1 MIDTVAFS
9 TNDFAVSDEHK
20 LDVEPARLHGSERVS
35 GWDNVLFRNGC
46 GEHRGR
52 KAMHNDDVCNVTL
65 TADRHAYGS
74 KPRCTVQFSAPKV
87 TRGGNFMTADADTTR
102 LAIERVERH
111 LATIGI
117 RMNARNAGL
126 SRLDPSKRF
135 ETVESVPCYRS
146 MFEMVHFKR
155 TNRSDIGSTMTLFNT
170 RFELQF
176 YDKILE
182 MRNRKESVA
191 GLPSNVMTAE
201 MRFLKHQKIVE
212 TLGFD
217 TVDDLLENFEHV
229 GTVYRKIMSNKV
241 FKARPADIQLITID
255 GYQRELER
263 FRDSGTRYWFKE
275 WAHASNLQRGV
286 SDYPALIQAVK
297 NMELTRATRDRM
309 VNELRE
315 GWLDAR
321 LNRVERPSTRPMG
334 EIYDEIKTKV
344 LAP

>member
-1 MIDTVAFS
+1 
-9 TNDFAVSDEHK
+9 
-20 LDVEPARLHGSERVS
+20 
-35 GWDNVLFRNGC
+35 
-46 GEHRGR
+46 
-52 KAMHNDDVCNVTL
+52 
-65 TADRHAYGS
+65 
-74 KPRCTVQFSAPKV
+74 
-87 TRGGNFMTADADTTR
+87 
-102 LAIERVERH
+102 
-111 LATIGI
+111 
-117 RMNARNAGL
+117 
-126 SRLDPSKRF
+126 
-135 ETVESVPCYRS
+135 

-182 MRNRKESVA
+182 MRMKKHSVS

-201 MRFLKHQKIVE
+201 MRFLKRQKIIE
-212 TLGFD
+212 TFGFEN
-217 TVDDLLENFEHV
+217 VGDLLDNFDHV
-229 GTVYRKIMSNKV
+229 GMVYNRIMSNQV

-263 FRDSGTRYWFKE
+263 FRDSGKRYWFKE
-275 WAHASNLQRGV
+275 WNVASNLQRGV

-309 VNELRE
+309 VKELRE

-344 LAP
+344 LA